1 MMAASAM
8 SRFDA
13 FIDRGS
19 EWFNPVL
26 VKETRQVLKSR
37 TFPFTFLA
45 MLVGAWVLSLA
56 GVVPDWE
63 RVQMGETGPGF
74 FRQFYLIL
82 MAALCL
88 VVPLGVFRNV
98 VAEFEGQTFET
109 LAVTTLRP
117 ARIVSGKLQSA
128 VVQMAAYYSAVAP
141 FLCFTYLLKGLSLP
155 GIALALVV
163 SFLAAMLV
171 CLAAA
176 ALGALAKQSVWQM
189 PALLVLMGWATVV
202 FACGAAFGSGLSRME
217 TGIGLANL
225 VASLGCFGYFL
236 LFYTLL
242 TLGIAIAQ
250 FTPTSPQPGAGASSP
265 YSRPRPRTTR
275 PPVSSSS
282 RPA

>member
-1 MMAASAM
+1 MAASAM

-37 TFPFTFLA
+37 TFSFTFLA
-45 MLVGAWVLSLA
+45 TLAASWVLSLA
-56 GVVPDWE
+56 GVALDWE
-63 RVQMGETGPGF
+63 AVRIGETGPGF
-74 FRQFYLIL
+74 FRQFYPIL
-82 MAALCL
+82 MAALWL
-88 VVPLGVFRNV
+88 VVPPGVFRNV

-163 SFLAAMLV
+163 SFFAAMIV

-189 PALLVLMGWATVV
+189 PALLVLMGWAAAV
-202 FACGAAFGSGLSRME
+202 FACGTAVGSGLARME
-217 TGIGLANL
+217 IGFALADL
-225 VASLGCFGYFL
+225 IAWLGCFGYFL

-250 FTPTSPQPGAGASSP
+250 FTPTSPPAVPGASSA
-265 YSRPRPRTTR
+265 YSRPQPRVMR